1 MIGDLKNYKAL
12 GILWRHPR
20 RPKLVDIV
28 ETCTALVNRRRTI
41 FD

>member
-1 MIGDLKNYKAL
+1 MMRDLKKYKAL
-12 GILWRHPR
+12 RTLWRHPR